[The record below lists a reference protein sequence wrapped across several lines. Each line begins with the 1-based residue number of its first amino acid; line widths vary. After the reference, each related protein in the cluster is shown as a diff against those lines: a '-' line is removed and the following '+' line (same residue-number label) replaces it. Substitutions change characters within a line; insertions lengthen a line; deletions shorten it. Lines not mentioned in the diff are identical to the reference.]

1 MLPHNESNY
10 WFSIDLA
17 DAGFSAED
25 WQFDVPFENCQM
37 VGEPFFE
44 MNENEVTGNFIL
56 RYVKIIDKTTNKVL
70 LTFDI
75 TGDEKDVEDKTQ
87 LDG

>member
-1 MLPHNESNY
+1 MLPHNENNY

-44 MNENEVTGNFIL
+44 MNENEATGNFIL
-56 RYVKIIDKTTNKVL
+56 RCIKYV
-70 LTFDI
+70 
-75 TGDEKDVEDKTQ
+75 
-87 LDG
+87 